1 MKKLTLLISSLL
13 LIINPFINVHAEE
26 PEDEIIVECDEYDDV
41 GFANKYNSNVMYG
54 LDAFS
59 YKPRYE
65 RGIKTFIAIKKEE
78 ADYGL
83 RYILDNGYPNK
94 SITGDNMMDFEYTSY
109 AILYYMMDMG
119 YVDVNGEFKN
129 EYDEFTQ
136 LFGNDFVNY
145 AKQVYNQ
152 ACVNGDWT
160 GIDVPEDQREMYC
173 NLVKSLSD
181 LFNSS
186 ERQKDYDKNY
196 TGEIVLSAAS
206 SKLTKSEDEKYYET
220 NWLSVKRNDAS
231 KYNIELTNA
240 PEGTII
246 IGKDGNEKSEFNIDD
261 EFKIRVPADKVNNNQ
276 LSFKINIDDNYNTY
290 YIYKSVNKN
299 LHTGM
304 SYKALSLDDYY
315 TNQVYSKP
323 YQKEIKES
331 KEFYL
336 NIDIPT
342 QVVEVPATSAYGS
355 IIIIVLGIIC
365 IIISVFAMRK
375 VTNKVIR

>member
-41 GFANKYNSNVMYG
+41 GFANKYNSYVMYG

-152 ACVNGDWT
+152 ACVNGDWI

-173 NLVKSLSD
+173 NLVKNLSD

-196 TGEIVLSAAS
+196 TGEIVLSAAL

-220 NWLSVKRNDAS
+220 IGLVLKEMMLV
-231 KYNIELTNA
+231 NIILNLQMPRKEL
-240 PEGTII
+240 
-246 IGKDGNEKSEFNIDD
+246 
-261 EFKIRVPADKVNNNQ
+261 
-276 LSFKINIDDNYNTY
+276 L
-290 YIYKSVNKN
+290 
-299 LHTGM
+299 L
-304 SYKALSLDDYY
+304 
-315 TNQVYSKP
+315 
-323 YQKEIKES
+323 
-331 KEFYL
+331 
-336 NIDIPT
+336 
-342 QVVEVPATSAYGS
+342 
-355 IIIIVLGIIC
+355 
-365 IIISVFAMRK
+365 
-375 VTNKVIR
+375 